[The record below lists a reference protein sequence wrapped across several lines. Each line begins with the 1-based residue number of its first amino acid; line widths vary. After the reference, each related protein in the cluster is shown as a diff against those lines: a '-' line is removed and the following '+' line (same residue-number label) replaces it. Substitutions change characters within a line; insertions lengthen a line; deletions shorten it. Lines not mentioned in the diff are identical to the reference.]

1 MVATHIRENIHKV
14 RERGD
19 REVEKVILFKGP
31 TPRALRSS
39 QMSTEP
45 LAPETRPLHMGFWG
59 TLAQTVARATVN
71 LQSNDPKWEINYITQ
86 FSLILE
92 WFPLTKPVH

>member
-1 MVATHIRENIHKV
+1 MVAKHIRENIHKV

-39 QMSTEP
+39 RMSTEP
-45 LAPETRPLHMGFWG
+45 LAPETRPLHMGFGG
-59 TLAQTVARATVN
+59 TLTQAVARAHCESTI
-71 LQSNDPKWEINYITQ
+71 K
-86 FSLILE
+86 
-92 WFPLTKPVH
+92 